1 MAEFARG
8 KHAPAEIST
17 FGITD
22 LEELRDKRGWAEH
35 REGFSKVEASGLYQ
49 SDGNS
54 LVSTTLS
61 HALIVAAGGA
71 LGSVGRYLIG
81 ALAIRLWGPNF
92 PWGTFIVNI
101 AGSLMIGLLV
111 EAVARALNQS
121 ADMRL
126 FIVTGFLGGFT
137 TFSSFSLDAMTMI
150 ERGDVLPAVAYVTAS
165 VVLALIA
172 VFAGLAI
179 GRMVF

>member
-1 MAEFARG
+1 M
-8 KHAPAEIST
+8 ST
-17 FGITD
+17 I
-22 LEELRDKRGWAEH
+22 
-35 REGFSKVEASGLYQ
+35 
-49 SDGNS
+49 
-54 LVSTTLS
+54 LS

-71 LGSVGRYLIG
+71 LGSVGRYLVG
-81 ALAIRLWGPNF
+81 VLAIRLWGPQF
-92 PWGTFIVNI
+92 PWGTFVVNV

-121 ADMRL
+121 AEMRM
-126 FIVTGFLGGFT
+126 FMVTGFLGGFT

-150 ERGDVLPAVAYVTAS
+150 ERGDVLHAVAYIAAS
-165 VVLALIA
+165 LLLALIA

>member
-1 MAEFARG
+1 MSN
-8 KHAPAEIST
+8 I
-17 FGITD
+17 
-22 LEELRDKRGWAEH
+22 
-35 REGFSKVEASGLYQ
+35 
-49 SDGNS
+49 
-54 LVSTTLS
+54 LS

-71 LGSVGRYLIG
+71 LGSVGRYLVG
-81 ALAIRLWGPNF
+81 VFAIRLWGPHF
-92 PWGTFIVNI
+92 PWGTFVVNI
-101 AGSLMIGLLV
+101 VGSLMIGILV

-121 ADMRL
+121 ADMRM

-150 ERGDVLPAVAYVTAS
+150 ERGDVLHAVAYITAS
-165 VVLALIA
+165 VGLALIA

>member
-1 MAEFARG
+1 M
-8 KHAPAEIST
+8 ST
-17 FGITD
+17 I
-22 LEELRDKRGWAEH
+22 
-35 REGFSKVEASGLYQ
+35 
-49 SDGNS
+49 
-54 LVSTTLS
+54 LS

-71 LGSVGRYLIG
+71 LGSVGRYLVG
-81 ALAIRLWGPNF
+81 VLAIRLWGPQF
-92 PWGTFIVNI
+92 PWGTFVVNV

-121 ADMRL
+121 AEMRM
-126 FIVTGFLGGFT
+126 FMVTGFLGGFT

-150 ERGDVLPAVAYVTAS
+150 ERGDLLHAVAYIAAS
-165 VVLALIA
+165 LLLALIA